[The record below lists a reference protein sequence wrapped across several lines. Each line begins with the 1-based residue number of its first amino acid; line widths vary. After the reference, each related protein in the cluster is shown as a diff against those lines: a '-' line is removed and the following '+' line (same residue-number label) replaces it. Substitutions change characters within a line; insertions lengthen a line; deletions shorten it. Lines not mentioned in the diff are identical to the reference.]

1 MSLQRKE
8 NNLRR
13 AQARFDRIQNP
24 PRWKVVSHLKAREF
38 QIDYRREPNR
48 HGRYR
53 TRAYIVR
60 GAKAYH
66 GNNRGLIHKAVNLKY
81 RVQGDKPSV
90 TRTLKSWQPK
100 TVRGKLFK
108 ANARAVNFAV
118 HDVTQT
124 TVDTALAAETVG
136 LKTSDTAQREV
147 RNKLKQKYTREAVDD
162 YHRGVFFVGRAAV
175 DAVKGTHQHLKTKKQ
190 YKLEKA
196 KLQLK
201 KADNK
206 LYKAKT
212 GKPKLKANKAD
223 LKRAKAEY
231 KAKKKP
237 AHGNKLRKAMN
248 KRRLQ
253 AYKQTK
259 CELKFERK
267 QLKTENKFRVKEY
280 RNQKKIA
287 KLSKPG
293 LLILKPAKYTAGR
306 MRASAWQKAVNED
319 QDNDFLHAIDSAKRR
334 IVEPAAQKVSKPQ
347 RLQKQEKKRDS
358 LSDKKSKSDKRLNK
372 HDTKLKEKHDK
383 YKQKKKKHKPKKP
396 AKKSISE
403 TFKSAF
409 KFVKN
414 VYEKEVKKYF
424 GAIAVPIIIIL
435 LVFAFIIM
443 IFSSVSSGGGFTL
456 GTYAAQDYDI
466 SEAEKYYTELAY
478 NLNQKI
484 LKVSDTSDWKKGLTD
499 FGAKK
504 KDLKDTPDNWYWGK
518 SSVYDW
524 DPVYDF
530 DTYKL
535 WAFLCAYYYD
545 FDADDNG
552 DIKYWKFKSD
562 TKTLLE
568 EIFNNEYEFVYWY
581 DNKSRWE
588 NLDNY
593 VYFGGGN
600 STNGSYYYCEQSAN
614 KGSGDWTYQFKP
626 TSYTSELG
634 QYLDGDGYCY
644 LNGSYRV
651 LNPNDDYALT
661 GYYVLDNRY
670 FADSAHTKEPFYWID
685 GDGNFFFRNHDG
697 NNQYRSFYGWTGDD
711 AWFMI
716 TETDAR
722 AWTGDND
729 CSALFGYVQ
738 KQYWKTECNLYYNV
752 KQKKT
757 FDEVIADK
765 LGGMSHKTERLAYYD
780 LLVGKEDGTGAL
792 YGNHQTIHNLL
803 SGDTIRDY
811 SLKREFGYEMTGW
824 NEDSDGLYQ
833 GIKVYASSGSVLTAP
848 FDCKITDVDT
858 TDNKITIR
866 KDDVEYWYDGT
877 GGTKRDTEIEIA
889 NAKLTG
895 SYKKGDTLKEGDEFA
910 KTTAGNVNFHIY
922 IDTDGYGWD
931 YIDPR
936 LVLY

>member
-1 MSLQRKE
+1 MSLHRKE

-13 AQARFDRIQNP
+13 AQARFD
-24 PRWKVVSHLKAREF
+24 KVSKRTKQF
-38 QIDYRREPNR
+38 QIEYRREQNSR
-48 HGRYR
+48 GRFH
-53 TRAYIVR
+53 THAHIVR
-60 GAKAYH
+60 GEKVHH
-66 GNNRGLIHKAVNLKY
+66 GGRGIIHKAVNLKY
-81 RVQGDKPSV
+81 RIKGDKPSV
-90 TRTLKSWQPK
+90 TRTIKSWQPK
-100 TVRGKLFK
+100 TVKGKIFK
-108 ANARAVNFAV
+108 ANARIVNFAV
-118 HDVTQT
+118 HDVAQT
-124 TVDTALAAETVG
+124 AVDTALAAETVG
-136 LKTSDTAQREV
+136 IKTADIAQREV
-147 RNKLKQKYTREAVDD
+147 RQKLKQKYTREAVDD
-162 YHRGVFFVGRAAV
+162 YHRGVFFMGRAAV
-175 DAVKGTHQHLKTKKQ
+175 DAVKGTHDHLKTKKQ

-196 KLQLK
+196 KFKLK
-201 KADNK
+201 DADNK

-212 GKPKLKANKAD
+212 HKPKMAATKAD
-223 LKRAKAEY
+223 LKKAKSEY
-231 KAKKKP
+231 KARIVKDK
-237 AHGNKLRKAMN
+237 GNKFRKAMN

-259 CELKFERK
+259 RELKFERK
-267 QLKTENKFRVKEY
+267 QLKTEWKYRVKEY
-280 RNQKKIA
+280 RNQKKIK
-287 KLSKPG
+287 KLSDPG
-293 LLILKPAKYTAGR
+293 LLVLKPAKYTAGR
-306 MRASAWQKAVNED
+306 MKASAWQKAVNEY
-319 QDNDFLHAIDSAKRR
+319 QDNDFVHAIDSAKRR
-334 IVEPAAQKVSKPQ
+334 IVEPAVQTVSKPQ
-347 RLQKQEKKRDS
+347 RLQTQEKKRDS
-358 LSDKKSKSDKRLNK
+358 LNDKRTKSENK
-372 HDTKLKEKHDK
+372 LKREDSRLKEKHDS
-383 YKQKKKKHKPKKP
+383 YKKRKKKPKPKKQT
-396 AKKSISE
+396 KKSFADI
-403 TFKSAF
+403 FKSAW

-414 VYEKEVKKYF
+414 VYEKEVKKF
-424 GAIAVPIIIIL
+424 FAAAAVPIIIIL
-435 LVFAFIIM
+435 LVFAFIVM
-443 IFSSVSSGGGFTL
+443 IFSSAVSGGGFTL
-456 GTYAAQDYDI
+456 GTYAAQDYDL

-484 LKVSDTSDWKKGLTD
+484 LKVSDSSDWKKGLTD

-524 DPVYDF
+524 EPVYDF
-530 DTYKL
+530 DCYKL
-535 WAFLCAYYYD
+535 WSFLCAYYYD

-568 EIFNNEYEFVYWY
+568 ELFNAEYEFVYWY

-593 VYFGGGN
+593 VYFGGGS
-600 STNGSYYYCEQSAN
+600 STDGSYYYCEQSAS

-644 LNGSYRV
+644 LNSSYRV
-651 LNPNDDYALT
+651 LNPNDDFALT

-670 FADSAHTKEPFYWID
+670 YADSAHTKKPFYWVD
-685 GDGNFFFRNHDG
+685 SSGNFFFRNHDG

-716 TETDAR
+716 TEVDAR
-722 AWTGDND
+722 AWTGDSG

-765 LGGMSHKTERLAYYD
+765 LGGMSHKTERLAYYN
-780 LLVGKEDGTGAL
+780 LLIGTDDGNTL
-792 YGNHQTIHNLL
+792 YGNHQTLHNLL
-803 SGDTIRDY
+803 PDASIRDY
-811 SLKREFGYEMTGW
+811 TLKREFGYEMTGW
-824 NEDSDGLYQ
+824 NEESDGLYQ
-833 GIKVYASSGSVLTAP
+833 GIKVYAASGTKLKAP
-848 FDCKITDVDT
+848 FKCKITDVDT
-858 TDNKITIR
+858 SENKITIR

-877 GGTKRDTEIEIA
+877 GGTKRDTEVTIA
-889 NAKLTG
+889 NAKLLSG
-895 SYKKGDTLKEGDEFA
+895 FSKGDTIKDGQEFA

>member
-1 MSLQRKE
+1 MSLKRKE
-8 NNLRR
+8 NNLRK
-13 AQARFDRIQNP
+13 AQARLDRIQNP
-24 PRWKVVSHLKAREF
+24 PRWKVISHLKAREF

-60 GAKAYH
+60 GAKSYH
-66 GNNRGLIHKAVNLKY
+66 GNNRGIVHKAVNLKY
-81 RVQGDKPSV
+81 RVHGDAPSV
-90 TRTLKSWQPK
+90 TKTIQSWQPK
-100 TVRGKLFK
+100 TKRDKLFK

-124 TVDTALAAETVG
+124 AVDTALAAETVG
-136 LKTSDTAQREV
+136 LKSSDIAQREV
-147 RNKLKQKYTREAVDD
+147 RQKLKQKYTREAVDD

-175 DAVKGTHQHLKTKKQ
+175 DAVKGTYQHLKTKKQ
-190 YKLEKA
+190 YKIEKA
-196 KLQLK
+196 KYKLK

-206 LYKAKT
+206 LF
-212 GKPKLKANKAD
+212 KPKTYKPKIAQTKDD
-223 LKRAKAEY
+223 LKKAKAEY
-231 KAKKKP
+231 KSRIVRDRS
-237 AHGNKLRKAMN
+237 NKLRKAMN

-253 AYKQTK
+253 KYKQTK
-259 CELKFERK
+259 RELKFERK
-267 QLKTENKFRVKEY
+267 QLKTEWKYRVKEF
-280 RNQKKIA
+280 RNQKKIK

-306 MRASAWQKAVNED
+306 MKASAWQKAVNED

-334 IVEPAAQKVSKPQ
+334 VAEPVAQKVSKPQ

-358 LSDKKSKSDKRLNK
+358 LSNKKRKSDKRLNK
-372 HDTKLKEKHDK
+372 QDTKLKEKHDK

-414 VYEKEVKKYF
+414 VYEKEVKKFF

-456 GTYAAQDYDI
+456 GTYAAQDYDL

-484 LKVSDTSDWKKGLTD
+484 LKVSDSSDWKKGLTD

-545 FDADDNG
+545 FDAADNG

-568 EIFNNEYEFVYWY
+568 DIFNAEYEFVYWY
-581 DNKSRWE
+581 DNTSHWDYRQQFESKGYYSI
-588 NLDNY
+588 
-593 VYFGGGN
+593 
-600 STNGSYYYCEQSAN
+600 NGS
-614 KGSGDWTYQFKP
+614 GVT
-626 TSYTSELG
+626 
-634 QYLDGDGYCY
+634 
-644 LNGSYRV
+644 GSYGYIDITYPNALPFSGFNNGNTIYFNLSNGEV
-651 LNPNDDYALT
+651 LNYSDDYSAT
-661 GYYVLDNRY
+661 GWYLKNQFVNNTD
-670 FADSAHTKEPFYWID
+670 P
-685 GDGNFFFRNHDG
+685 DGNVCKGWYQNGETCGYGIYEDG
-697 NNQYRSFYGWTGDD
+697 KLTIPIPYVIPEKSWCSFLKKYD
-711 AWFMI
+711 
-716 TETDAR
+716 
-722 AWTGDND
+722 
-729 CSALFGYVQ
+729 
-738 KQYWKTECNLYYNV
+738 WKTDCRLYYNV

-780 LLVGKEDGTGAL
+780 LLVGKEDGTGTL

-833 GIKVYASSGSVLTAP
+833 GIKVNAASGSVLTAP

-877 GGTKRDTEIEIA
+877 GGTKRDTEITIA

-895 SYKKGDTLKEGDEFA
+895 SYKKGDKLKAGDAFA